1 MEKHYDGTK
10 IAKFIGFALVGIFMF
25 FIPITINE
33 KSTIPLDHIVSYIQ
47 TIPGWGPVYSG
58 LIVTIGGLLPF
69 IRKDWNKSTS
79 DMVFSIFKLAGIVL
93 IAMAIF
99 GFGPAFLHAP
109 DIIPFIYGKIVVP
122 VTTIVPVGAI
132 FLAFLVNYGL
142 MEFIG
147 VFMQPVM
154 NPIWKTPGRSAI
166 DAVASFVGSYSLGLL
181 ITNQVYTEGKYTG
194 KQAAII
200 ATGFSTVSATF
211 MVIVAKT
218 LGLMEYWLLYFWLT
232 LVITF
237 IVTAITSRIYP
248 LNKKPDTYFNNMVC
262 SPKPVQKGNRL
273 RRAYEEGMDAMEKAP
288 TVAESVWDTL
298 KKGIMLALSIG
309 PLLMSVGV
317 LGVVLAAY
325 TPVFDIIGYIFY
337 PFTLLAQI
345 PEPLLAAK
353 AMALA

>member
-1 MEKHYDGTK
+1 MDKHYDGTK

-58 LIVTIGGLLPF
+58 IIVTVGGLLPF

-218 LGLMEYWLLYFWLT
+218 LGLMEYWLLYF
-232 LVITF
+232 
-237 IVTAITSRIYP
+237 
-248 LNKKPDTYFNNMVC
+248 
-262 SPKPVQKGNRL
+262 
-273 RRAYEEGMDAMEKAP
+273 
-288 TVAESVWDTL
+288 
-298 KKGIMLALSIG
+298 
-309 PLLMSVGV
+309 
-317 LGVVLAAY
+317 
-325 TPVFDIIGYIFY
+325 
-337 PFTLLAQI
+337 
-345 PEPLLAAK
+345 
-353 AMALA
+353 